1 MLPLPEPGQPL
12 LALTAPAEVFLLS
25 LQELFFSEQLLE
37 QSFFSLTAPAEVFLL
52 SLQVLFF
59 SEQLLEQSFFSLTAP
74 AEVFAW
80 VLQQSFA
87 SLPLQQS
94 LLFAQADL
102 SLQQSDFFSVTAPG
116 LALAS
121 VVFVSLLHAARP
133 SIRLAAARIAIFFIG
148 SDSLRCC
155 ERFEADGSC
164 VGRGSIPVPS
174 PQGCIS
180 FPRVPPM
187 EPGSPQPEDRV
198 PGLLVRARAL
208 PAVPG
213 VYLMKDAAGVVLYV
227 GKANRLPDRV
237 SSYFLPST
245 DLGPRKQPLIGLVA
259 EFDVIPCEGE
269 WEALLLEARLV
280 KDLKPRFNARLLDD
294 KTYPYLA
301 VTIREEFPGV
311 YITRDPGHE
320 RFRGARVYGPF
331 TSGADLRHAIQLLQ
345 RVFQFRTC
353 DLDLRSED
361 PRNLDFRP
369 CILANID
376 QCTAPC
382 ANRISAT
389 RYRQDVERFCRFL
402 ESRRADMLRE
412 LRAEMEEASAARR
425 YEAAAVLRD
434 QIQAIEKLDERERRG
449 REGEFDWQPE
459 VTISAKDP
467 RAGCR
472 SLQRAL
478 GLETEV
484 RCVEAVDIAHL
495 GGGDTVGSLVC
506 FVDGRPFKDR
516 YRRFQVRTVS
526 NDDYQ
531 AIREVV
537 SRRFRDSDRA
547 PELLPDVL
555 LIDGGPGQLAAA
567 LEALAQCP
575 VRPRLVI
582 GLSKREELIH
592 MPDDPEPMRLGRS
605 HAGLHLCQAIRDEAH
620 RFAQHYHHLLR
631 RKRMLPPAS
640 TRPAKRRKGPPDD
653 AS

>member
-1 MLPLPEPGQPL
+1 MDAG
-12 LALTAPAEVFLLS
+12 
-25 LQELFFSEQLLE
+25 SE
-37 QSFFSLTAPAEVFLL
+37 
-52 SLQVLFF
+52 
-59 SEQLLEQSFFSLTAP
+59 
-74 AEVFAW
+74 
-80 VLQQSFA
+80 
-87 SLPLQQS
+87 
-94 LLFAQADL
+94 
-102 SLQQSDFFSVTAPG
+102 
-116 LALAS
+116 
-121 VVFVSLLHAARP
+121 
-133 SIRLAAARIAIFFIG
+133 
-148 SDSLRCC
+148 
-155 ERFEADGSC
+155 
-164 VGRGSIPVPS
+164 IP
-174 PQGCIS
+174 Q
-180 FPRVPPM
+180 
-187 EPGSPQPEDRV
+187 DRV
-198 PGLLVRARAL
+198 SGLLLRARAL
-208 PAVPG
+208 PPVPG
-213 VYLMKDAAGVVLYV
+213 VYLMKDQAGVVLYV

-245 DLGPRKQPLIGLVA
+245 DLGPRKQPLISLVV

-320 RFRGARVYGPF
+320 RFRGARIYGPF
-331 TSGADLRHAIQLLQ
+331 TSGADLRHAVQLLQ

-353 DLDLRSED
+353 DLDLRSQD

-382 ANRISAT
+382 ANRISST
-389 RYRQDVERFCRFL
+389 RYRQDVDRFCRFL
-402 ESRRADMLRE
+402 ESRRSDMLRE
-412 LRAEMEEASAARR
+412 LRAEMDSASAERR

-449 REGEFDWQPE
+449 REGAFDWQPE

-478 GLETEV
+478 GLETDV

-537 SRRFRDSDRA
+537 SRRFRDADQT

-567 LEALAQCP
+567 LEALAACA
-575 VRPRLVI
+575 VRPRIVV

-592 MPDDPEPMRLGRS
+592 LPDDPEPMRLGRS

-620 RFAQHYHHLLR
+620 RFAQHYHHLLITAADNEPATTR
-631 RKRMLPPAS
+631 APSAS
-640 TRPAKRRKGPPDD
+640 TPAGEVRASTIHWFRRVTTRSCPTPRPCGSSPSTSGPRGSWPSTPNSSARSPSGRASAWCRCRPPRASRWSTRSRAWIRARSTRWWRIRRSARSCTR
-653 AS
+653 ASRTSAPCATRWVVPSPTWSTRRSP